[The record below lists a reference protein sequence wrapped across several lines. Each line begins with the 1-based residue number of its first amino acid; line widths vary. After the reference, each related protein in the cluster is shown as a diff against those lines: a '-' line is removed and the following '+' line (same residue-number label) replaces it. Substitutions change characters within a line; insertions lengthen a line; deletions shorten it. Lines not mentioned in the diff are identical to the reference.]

1 MVVAATQGSIMK
13 LLDLIPIGLIALA
26 GVVALTFEDA
36 PAYPGQER
44 SAIAAKPAALPDARW
59 IPAVESVL
67 PDPTPAA
74 EIEPAAKQPAPEA
87 GPAIGIPPA
96 AAKPKPAPRARIQ
109 VEARR
114 PGADQR
120 IEAAAV
126 KVLER
131 MPNLS
136 GCIGVEA
143 RHSVVRLTGWTTTA
157 AQSLRAQKAV
167 GRVAGVK
174 GVINQIRPRVGAIT
188 S

>member
-1 MVVAATQGSIMK
+1 MK

-36 PAYPGQER
+36 PDYPGQER
-44 SAIAAKPAALPDARW
+44 LAMAGRPAAVPEAKW
-59 IPAVESVL
+59 IPTGESVL
-67 PDPTPAA
+67 PDP
-74 EIEPAAKQPAPEA
+74 EPAAQTEPAKELPQEVE
-87 GPAIGIPPA
+87 PASEPPPA
-96 AAKPKPAPRARIQ
+96 AAKPKPKPTPRARIQ

-114 PGADQR
+114 PSADQR
-120 IEAAAV
+120 IEDAAV
-126 KVLER
+126 KVIER

-174 GVINQIRPRVGAIT
+174 GVINQIRPRAGAIT